1 MTGASHPALK
11 NLVRSVA
18 DVVSVQGWAIE
29 NGDSLNIHVDLAFRE
44 ARVGGGIDD
53 LVRFRLALLRA
64 DLVAV
69 NPQSEGLEILPQSV
83 ERQRACLSVER
94 DVQSAEGN
102 ASTLGITAEL
112 ALNEK
117 PSFATRLF
125 GGREKYRSRSF
136 SSRAIT
142 KSREIEVNHRVDAS
156 GSHRW
161 EMIPA
166 AGSTLSGSGWEARD
180 SPRFAIRRPPPGPL
194 PRSMIFQVR
203 CLREDLRI
211 TDIKIAVDETEVMSI
226 FSPTDKARIAAAEAF
241 IKKRLAEAG
250 LVSGDLSNPFAE
262 ICLLETVVDI

>member
-1 MTGASHPALK
+1 MTAGSHPALK

-44 ARVGGGIDD
+44 ARVGGGVDD

-83 ERQRACLSVER
+83 ERQRASMSVER
-94 DVQSAEGN
+94 DVQSAASN
-102 ASTLGITAEL
+102 ASALGISADLTL
-112 ALNEK
+112 ADK
-117 PSFATRLF
+117 PSLATRLF
-125 GGREKYRSRSF
+125 GGRERFRSRSF

-142 KSREIEVNHRVDAS
+142 KSREIEVNHRVDAG

-161 EMIPA
+161 EMLPA
-166 AGSTLSGSGWEARD
+166 AGSTLSGSGWDAQS
-180 SPRFAIRRPPPGPL
+180 SPRFAIKRPTPGRL

-211 TDIKIAVDETEVMSI
+211 TDIKIAVDDTEIISI
-226 FSPTDKARIAAAEAF
+226 FSPTDRARMAASEAF
-241 IKKRLAEAG
+241 IKKRLADVG
-250 LVSGDLSNPFAE
+250 LLSGDLSNPFAE